1 MSCLKG
7 DFQSHFRI
15 YPEDYKSAIGDSRDV
30 YLQFY
35 YLNPDAE
42 IALLK
47 IIHLYLEQC
56 DALYLK
62 EMLTTVIKEL
72 VNNAVKANL
81 KRAYFNDQN
90 LDINN
95 ADDYTQGM
103 RTFKSEAFEKEKMS
117 FEELVRYKLVVRV
130 SFVLKNN
137 RLAVHVINNSPIL
150 PQELEKIQT
159 KIEKAYAYSDISE
172 AFDDVLDDSEGA
184 GLGLIMAVMLFK
196 NAGFAKDSF
205 RVTKK
210 ENLTISTVILQLS
223 MEKGK
228 TAVPIA
234 EELAREL
241 DTIPGFPS
249 NIKEIQIL
257 CSNPDSKIKDIS
269 DRIKRDPGLTTNI
282 LKIANSAGYMTIN
295 RVSSIEEAVMKIGM
309 KGINA
314 LLVASGVQ
322 KVLESR
328 YKKFETTWKDSY
340 KTAFYCQR
348 LTVKFKKQNL
358 LEFAYLAA
366 LLSSIGKLVILSIKP
381 DISEKIKSLVGRK
394 GISDAGIIEEIGL
407 GISHSTLGAMI
418 LRKWK
423 FNEALVSSIEY
434 HTRPHMVPNQYREL
448 TYLVYLSNVLVD
460 IEHTRIRYE
469 LVDDG
474 VLQHFNIADKEELV
488 SLHEM
493 LKKAYEVQLQ
503 EIK

>member
-1 MSCLKG
+1 MKG

-15 YPEDYKSAIGDSRDV
+15 YPEDFKSAIDQERDV

-47 IIHLYLEQC
+47 IIHLYLERC
-56 DALYLK
+56 DTLYLK
-62 EMLTTVIKEL
+62 DMLVTVVKEL
-72 VNNAVKANL
+72 VNNAVKANI
-81 KRAYFNDQN
+81 KRSYFADHN

-95 ADDYTQGM
+95 QDDYVRGM
-103 RTFKSEAFEKEKMS
+103 RTFKSEVFEKEKIS

-137 RLAVHVINNSPIL
+137 QLAVHVINNSPIL
-150 PQELEKIQT
+150 SQELEKIQA
-159 KIEKAYAYSDISE
+159 KIEKAYTYSDISE

-196 NAGFAKDSF
+196 NAGFSKDSF
-205 RVTKK
+205 RITKK
-210 ENLTISTVILQLS
+210 ENLTISTVIFQQS
-223 MEKGK
+223 MGKGK
-228 TAVPIA
+228 NVVPIA
-234 EELAREL
+234 EELAREI

-249 NIKEIQIL
+249 NIKEIQML
-257 CSNPDSKIKDIS
+257 CSNPDSKIKEIS

-348 LTVKFKKQNL
+348 LTVKFKKHNL

-381 DISEKIKSLVGRK
+381 EISEKIKNLVGRK
-394 GISDAGIIEEIGL
+394 GISDTGIIEEIGL
-407 GISHSTLGAMI
+407 GISHSTLGALI

-423 FNEALVSSIEY
+423 FNEALVNSIEY
-434 HTRPHMVPNQYREL
+434 HTRPHMTSHQYREL

-460 IEHTRIRYE
+460 IEHSRTRYE
-469 LVDDG
+469 LIDDG
-474 VLQHFNIADKEELV
+474 VLNYFSIADKEELV

-493 LKKAYEVQLQ
+493 LKKSYEVQLQ

>member
-1 MSCLKG
+1 MNRLKG

-15 YPEDYKSAIGDSRDV
+15 YPEDYKSAIEEERDV

-35 YLNPDAE
+35 FLNPDAE

-47 IIHLYLEQC
+47 IINLYLERC
-56 DALYLK
+56 DVLYLK
-62 EMLTTVIKEL
+62 DMLTTVVKEL
-72 VNNAVKANL
+72 VNNAIKANM
-81 KRAYFNDQN
+81 KRAYFADNN
-90 LDINN
+90 LDINS
-95 ADDYTQGM
+95 ADNYAVGM
-103 RTFKSEAFEKEKMS
+103 RTFKSEAFEKEKIS

-150 PQELEKIQT
+150 PQELEKIHT
-159 KIEKAYAYSDISE
+159 IIEKAYVYSDISQ
-172 AFDDVLDDSEGA
+172 AFDDVLDDTEGA

-196 NAGFAKDSF
+196 NAGFPKESF
-205 RVTKK
+205 RITKK
-210 ENLTISTVILQLS
+210 ENLTIATVILQLS
-223 MEKGK
+223 TEKGK
-228 TAVPIA
+228 NAVPVA
-234 EELAREL
+234 EELAREI

-249 NIKEIQIL
+249 NIKEIQML

-269 DRIKRDPGLTTNI
+269 ERIKRDPGLTTNI

-309 KGINA
+309 KGINT
-314 LLVASGVQ
+314 LLIASAVQ

-348 LTVKFKKQNL
+348 LTVKFKKHNL

-381 DISEKIKSLVGRK
+381 EISEKIKSLVGRK
-394 GISDAGIIEEIGL
+394 GISDTGIIEEIGL
-407 GISHSTLGAMI
+407 GVSHSTLGALI

-423 FNEALVSSIEY
+423 FNDALVNSIEY
-434 HTRPHMVPNQYREL
+434 HTRPHMAPHQYREL

-469 LVDDG
+469 LIDEV
-474 VLQHFNIADKEELV
+474 VLQYFHISSKEELI

-493 LKKAYEVQLQ
+493 LKMAYAVQLQ

>member
-1 MSCLKG
+1 MKG

-15 YPEDYKSAIGDSRDV
+15 YPEDYTSAIDEERDV

-35 YLNPDAE
+35 YLNSNAE

-47 IIHLYLEQC
+47 IIHLYLVRY

-62 EMLTTVIKEL
+62 EMLTTVVKEL
-72 VNNAVKANL
+72 VNNAVKANI
-81 KRAYFNDQN
+81 KRAYFNDHN
-90 LDINN
+90 LNINN
-95 ADDYTQGM
+95 TDDYVRGM
-103 RTFKSEAFEKEKMS
+103 RTFKSEAFEKEKIS
-117 FEELVRYKLVVRV
+117 FEELVRHKLVVRV
-130 SFVLKNN
+130 SFVSKNN
-137 RLAVHVINNSPIL
+137 RLAVHVINNSPML
-150 PQELEKIQT
+150 PQEQEKVQT
-159 KIEKAYAYSDISE
+159 KIDKAYAFPDISE
-172 AFDDVLDDSEGA
+172 AFDEVLDDTEGA

-196 NAGFAKDSF
+196 NAGFPKDLF
-205 RVTKK
+205 RITKK
-210 ENLTISTVILQLS
+210 ENLTIATVILQLS
-223 MEKGK
+223 LEKRE

-234 EELAREL
+234 EELASEL
-241 DTIPGFPS
+241 DTIPAFPS

-257 CSNPDSKIKDIS
+257 CANPDSKIKDIAEK
-269 DRIKRDPGLTTNI
+269 IKRDPGLTTNI

-328 YKKFETTWKDSY
+328 YKKFETIWKDSY

-348 LTVKFKKQNL
+348 LAVKFKKQNL

-381 DISEKIKSLVGRK
+381 EIYEKIKNFVGYK
-394 GISDAGIIEEIGL
+394 EISDAGIIEEIGL

-423 FNEALVSSIEY
+423 FNEALVISIEY

-448 TYLVYLSNVLVD
+448 TYLVYLSNALIDV
-460 IEHTRIRYE
+460 EHSRIRYE
-469 LVDDG
+469 LVDES
-474 VLQHFNIADKEELV
+474 VLQYFDIADKEEMI

-493 LKKAYEVQLQ
+493 LKRAYEVQLQ

>member
-1 MSCLKG
+1 M
-7 DFQSHFRI
+7 
-15 YPEDYKSAIGDSRDV
+15 YV
-30 YLQFY
+30 QFY

-42 IALLK
+42 IELLK
-47 IIHLYLEQC
+47 IIHLYLERC

-62 EMLTTVIKEL
+62 EMVTTVVKEL
-72 VNNAVKANL
+72 VNNAVKANI
-81 KRAYFNDQN
+81 KRAYFRDHN
-90 LDINN
+90 LDIHNPDN
-95 ADDYTQGM
+95 YQQGM
-103 RTFKSEAFEKEKMS
+103 RTFKAEAFEQEKIP
-117 FEELVRYKLVVRV
+117 FEALVRYKLVVRV
-130 SFVLKNN
+130 SFVLKAN
-137 RLAVHVINNSPIL
+137 RLAVHVINNTQIL
-150 PQELEKIQT
+150 PQEMEKITT

-196 NAGFAKDSF
+196 NAGFSKDSF
-205 RVTKK
+205 RITKK
-210 ENLTISTVILQLS
+210 ENLTIATIYLQINI
-223 MEKGK
+223 EKRK
-228 TAVPIA
+228 NAVPIA

-241 DTIPGFPS
+241 DTIPGFPT
-249 NIKEIQIL
+249 NIKEIQML
-257 CSNPDSKIKDIS
+257 CANPDSKIKDIS

-348 LTVKFKKQNL
+348 LTVKFRKHNF

-381 DISEKIKSLVGRK
+381 EISEKIKNLVGRK
-394 GISDAGIIEEIGL
+394 GISDTGIIEEIGL
-407 GISHSTLGAMI
+407 GISHSTLGALI

-423 FNEALVSSIEY
+423 FNEALVNSIEY
-434 HTRPHMVPNQYREL
+434 HTRPHMAPDQYREL
-448 TYLVYLSNVLVD
+448 TYLVYLSNTLVD
-460 IEHTRIRYE
+460 IEHNRTRYE
-469 LVDDG
+469 LADDG
-474 VLQHFNIADKEELV
+474 VLQHFNITSKEEFI
-488 SLHEM
+488 SLHDM